1 MSAFGGKAE
10 TVEETPK
17 IRCFI
22 TETASQKAVGKRM
35 GSSAA
40 TENEYDWNA
49 EECGASAPF
58 GAEEV
63 FGVRASRLEPPT
75 RVPNTPLA
83 FDGEDGRE
91 RMKRREFIMLQE
103 AVRLCRRTPRC

>member
-1 MSAFGGKAE
+1 
-10 TVEETPK
+10 
-17 IRCFI
+17 
-22 TETASQKAVGKRM
+22 M

-40 TENEYDWNA
+40 TENEYDRNA

-63 FGVRASRLEPPT
+63 FGVRASGLEPPT

-83 FDGEDGRE
+83 FDGDDGRE
-91 RMKRREFIMLQE
+91 RMKRREFIMLRSTMPAHPAMLALPAFLDSDQRRGPAHA
-103 AVRLCRRTPRC
+103 AVNAPRAAGAQPRGGLE